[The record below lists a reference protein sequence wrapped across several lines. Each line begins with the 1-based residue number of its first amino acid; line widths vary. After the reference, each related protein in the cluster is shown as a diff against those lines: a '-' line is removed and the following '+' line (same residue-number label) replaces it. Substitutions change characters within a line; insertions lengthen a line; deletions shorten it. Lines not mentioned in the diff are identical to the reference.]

1 MTIKTLGSLEKICLK
16 LEIPVNDLSSFL
28 DNTATPRAAVAEAQ
42 MCINTGITA
51 LARIAFGNTR
61 LHVHILPA
69 VTLSETPEEFHISS
83 GLR

>member
-1 MTIKTLGSLEKICLK
+1 
-16 LEIPVNDLSSFL
+16 
-28 DNTATPRAAVAEAQ
+28 